1 MRKGINTSKDTP
13 IAINSC
19 EHRIIIPLY
28 IPHELDYYEQSFRI
42 FELTI
47 QSLKITSTY
56 NYQLSVISDN
66 CCESVNGKLY
76 QLFQEN
82 SIDELILEKENIG
95 KINAIL
101 KVLRTT
107 EETYVTIADADVL
120 FLNHWDKEVFAIF
133 NKFPKAAAVSPTPIF
148 RNQMN
153 FTANIWVDY
162 LFSDK
167 LKFRNVKNPMA
178 LEKFAQSLG
187 WNSLEPRFKDV
198 IMTLESQDKSTIAV
212 VGATHFAATY
222 NIKYLKNIPKQN
234 TNFQLGG
241 SSEGLYLD
249 KPPFDLDGYRL
260 STYDN
265 FAYHIGNTLENY
277 IEQEFSNLDAIE
289 NKSEI
294 ITRVI
299 KNPKKPKLKAIA
311 EKLLLKF
318 ISNRKN
324 YNRILKQKGLTQQ
337 QLDNFWY

>member
-1 MRKGINTSKDTP
+1 
-13 IAINSC
+13 
-19 EHRIIIPLY
+19 
-28 IPHELDYYEQSFRI
+28 
-42 FELTI
+42 
-47 QSLKITSTY
+47 
-56 NYQLSVISDN
+56 VISDN
-66 CCESVNGKLY
+66 CCVSVNGKLQ

-101 KVLRTT
+101 KVLRTS
-107 EETYVTIADADVL
+107 EETYITIADADVL

-153 FTANIWVDY
+153 FTANIWIDY

-212 VGATHFAATY
+212 VGATHFVATY
-222 NIKYLKNIPKQN
+222 NTTFLKNLPKEN
-234 TNFQLGG
+234 SVFKLGG
-241 SSEGLYLD
+241 NSEGLYLD

-260 STYDN
+260 TTYDN
-265 FAYHIGNTLENY
+265 FAYHMGNTLENGMELHFNSLDS
-277 IEQEFSNLDAIE
+277 IERRQD
-289 NKSEI
+289 
-294 ITRVI
+294 I
-299 KNPKKPKLKAIA
+299 KEYESSKPSRNFIKIAFVRLFLKI
-311 EKLLLKF
+311 
-318 ISNRKN
+318 ISNRKFYN
-324 YNRILKQKGLTQQ
+324 YLLVKKGLSKEK
-337 QLDNFWY
+337 LKRFWY